1 MAPDPEPSTG
11 HALPTQT
18 PAPGPPPPL
27 RPEEE
32 RTFATLTHLS
42 GLLWVVGVPGIVGV
56 LLVWLLKRDQSAFV
70 DFHGKEALNFQI
82 SLILYGAAL
91 AGLAVIGFVL
101 MVVLVGFLLF
111 IPAVLASV
119 GLVILQ
125 VVTAVLGAVEA
136 NRGGYY
142 RYPLTIRLVH

>member
-1 MAPDPEPSTG
+1 MTSEPASS
-11 HALPTQT
+11 
-18 PAPGPPPPL
+18 PAQPPPPGPPAPL

-32 RTFATLTHLS
+32 RTFATLVHLS
-42 GLLWVVGVPGIVGV
+42 GLLWLLGFPGIVGV

-82 SLILYGAAL
+82 SLIIYGIVL
-91 AGLAVIGFVL
+91 TGLALVGFVL
-101 MVVLVGFLLF
+101 MFILVGFFLF
-111 IPAVLASV
+111 VPAVVASV
-119 GLVILQ
+119 GLLILQ

-142 RYPLTIRLVH
+142 RYPLTIRFIR